1 MRATRTKTAAMSI
14 SEACRPRS
22 SNCNDRPDARFDVS
36 DMWVRCRALARSAL
50 MPLCASCVVANKII
64 MSPVVYF
71 LPPGRDCFSPRPPE
85 QRDTCMAKA
94 RSLAKARSFAAFTGA
109 PPSASVQRTQ
119 RPPPSPLSASLAVI
133 VPRAHPLLRPEVSR
147 WQWRRQRQSGA
158 VPRPAGARGSRRLAP
173 GGHPLA
179 AVVAGG
185 GRTRA
190 GCSRRSR
197 SARTQHCATCL
208 RMVWRLPWSRTRQ
221 HVS

>member
-14 SEACRPRS
+14 SEACRPRR
-22 SNCNDRPDARFDVS
+22 SNRNDRPDARFDVS

-50 MPLCASCVVANKII
+50 VPLCASCVVANKII

-71 LPPGRDCFSPRPPE
+71 LPPGRDCFSPRPTE

-94 RSLAKARSFAAFTGA
+94 RSFAALNGA

-119 RPPPSPLSASLAVI
+119 RPPPSPPSASLAVI
-133 VPRAHPLLRPEVSR
+133 VPHAHPLLRPAVSR
-147 WQWRRQRQSGA
+147 WQWRRKRQSGA
-158 VPRPAGARGSRRLAP
+158 VPRPAGARGGRRLGP

-179 AVVAGG
+179 ALVAGG
-185 GRTRA
+185 GWTRA

-197 SARTQHCATCL
+197 SARTQHRATRL

-221 HVS
+221 HVSLSAW